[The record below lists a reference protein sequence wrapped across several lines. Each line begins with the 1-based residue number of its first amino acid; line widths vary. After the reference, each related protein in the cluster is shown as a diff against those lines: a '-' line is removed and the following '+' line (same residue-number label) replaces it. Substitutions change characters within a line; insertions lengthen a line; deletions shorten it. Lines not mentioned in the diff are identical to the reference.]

1 LGIIAIAATP
11 PTLKIRVGLGGTGT
25 LTGSAQPAPAPVVLS
40 ATGQPG
46 QTYNVM
52 CSQDFMTWT
61 LIGTLTLDASGSGE
75 FIDPAGNIG
84 SNRVYCLQ
92 GQ

>member
-1 LGIIAIAATP
+1 
-11 PTLKIRVGLGGTGT
+11 
-25 LTGSAQPAPAPVVLS
+25 
-40 ATGQPG
+40 
-46 QTYNVM
+46 M